1 VDKAPKSIKNLF
13 DQLEYQMAEND
24 ENQDGAARKEA
35 FERKMRVVA
44 ITEQEK
50 KRYVPKQFSTDFHQ
64 QRAKIEQ
71 MMDNGFKVEFDDPQS
86 RKEPVTELAKQDS
99 AKAYALSKD
108 EIYHNP
114 PYKVRCPNPD
124 KYREKWE
131 VIDGVLIIGDK
142 KASATNI
149 HKEEKEDQPKK
160 YNAKAAWQARL
171 ARMRKTKRDDD
182 NQENKED
189 NDKPIYHDIFGDTH
203 ETRKLLEHPDIQ
215 FALGPSS
222 MKRYVRADKPPPNY
236 LSMNKKQIKTLES
249 TVKLL

>member
-160 YNAKAAWQARL
+160 YNAKAAW
-171 ARMRKTKRDDD
+171 
-182 NQENKED
+182 
-189 NDKPIYHDIFGDTH
+189 
-203 ETRKLLEHPDIQ
+203 
-215 FALGPSS
+215 
-222 MKRYVRADKPPPNY
+222 
-236 LSMNKKQIKTLES
+236 
-249 TVKLL
+249 